1 MDMQSRED
9 LLFVAKVAVGKK
21 DDMAQVARRFWLLHN
36 VKQRRKYFRAAA
48 SLKILDEPTRSGE
61 ILRGSG
67 QGRGGKFTISVVE
80 RQDAEVVAGAETV
93 EGLQQRFASLRDGS
107 ATHGTGD
114 INHVEHFDG
123 DPLDGLH
130 GRRKSREQEVGFA
143 GSGIGR
149 EEESGLGLCAFGL
162 LDFKDKIFVWNGGT
176 RGKLHVPAA
185 VRQTTNSN
193 GVRNRVDRTEFE
205 SGV

>member
-1 MDMQSRED
+1 MQSRED
-9 LLFVAKVAVGKK
+9 LLFVPKVAVGKK
-21 DDMAQVARRFWLLHN
+21 DDTAQVARRFWLLHN
-36 VKQRRKYFRAAA
+36 VKQRRKHFRAAA

-130 GRRKSREQEVGFA
+130 GRRKSREQEVGFLPEAA
-143 GSGIGR
+143 GSGER
-149 EEESGLGLCAFGL
+149 KRVVLGCVLSACWTSRTKSLFGM
-162 LDFKDKIFVWNGGT
+162 VAPE
-176 RGKLHVPAA
+176 GKLHVPAA
-185 VRQTTNSN
+185 VSGR
-193 GVRNRVDRTEFE
+193 RRT
-205 SGV
+205 VMA